1 MICCS
6 SNHFRNTKIHR
17 GEKMSQATTL
27 KEILGLQKE
36 PIAIGFLDAAPEG
49 LSQWN
54 GTEVPAGCA
63 FWEKAASGQAFYT
76 VPSDHYNCAVGSYTH
91 KIDLPESRAGELME
105 TLEFMAENNYVA
117 MSEVPG
123 IPTLSKTPAVVAYAP
138 LDQASFKPD
147 VVLLSLKPA
156 QAMIIY
162 EAAVKAGAGN
172 PLTNALG
179 RPACAVLP
187 LTLASEATSISLGC
201 KGNRT
206 FTGLSD
212 DEMYVSIPA
221 EKFTAVMEKLN
232 EAHEANCAMA
242 KFYEEKKAKFASGS

>member
-1 MICCS
+1 
-6 SNHFRNTKIHR
+6 
-17 GEKMSQATTL
+17 MSQATTL

-49 LSQWN
+49 LAKWD
-54 GTEVPAGCA
+54 GGEVPAGCA

-76 VPSDHYNCAVGSYTH
+76 VPSDHYNCAVGSHTH
-91 KIDLPESRAGELME
+91 KIALPEERAGELME
-105 TLEFMAENNYVA
+105 TLEFMAENHYVA

-123 IPTLSKTPAVVAYAP
+123 IPTLDKTPAVVAYAP
-138 LDQASFKPD
+138 LDSASFKPD
-147 VVLLSLKPA
+147 VVLLAIKPA
-156 QAMIIY
+156 QAMLIY

-172 PLTNALG
+172 ALTNALG

-187 LTLASEATSISLGC
+187 LTMASAATSISLGC

-221 EKFTAVMEKLN
+221 DRFAAVIEKLN

-242 KFYEEKKAKFASGS
+242 KHYEEKKARFANG